1 MMADQRWWSILVI
14 LAVPAV
20 GAVDEPWVG
29 QTVFVKRAG
38 VTFGY
43 VENERWVNAGE
54 IAELSM
60 PVLAQRGDWLL
71 VRSNG
76 KRGWVP
82 MGEVVP
88 LANAAAY
95 FTQQIQAEPRN
106 ASHILRRAAAWVEH
120 GEYEKAANDCS
131 QAIRFEPANAVAY
144 YCRALARHLGRQ
156 YDRALSDYSA
166 AILLAPDNASAYAG
180 RAWLR
185 ATCPD
190 TRYRDGA
197 GAVRDALQACELS
210 GWTDPN
216 CLDNLAAA
224 YAENGQ
230 FDYALK
236 WQEKALELPGLRN
249 SHREN
254 AQSRVKLYRAS
265 KPYRTAGRN

>member
-1 MMADQRWWSILVI
+1 MADQRWWSILVI
-14 LAVPAV
+14 LAVPAA

-43 VENERWVNAGE
+43 VESEKWVNAGE
-54 IAELSM
+54 IAELAA

-71 VRSNG
+71 VRSG
-76 KRGWVP
+76 GRRGWVP

-88 LANAAAY
+88 LANGIEY
-95 FTQQIQAEPRN
+95 FTDRIQAEPRN
-106 ASHILRRAAAWVEH
+106 ASHYLRRGAVWVEH
-120 GEYEKAANDCS
+120 GEYEKAASDCS
-131 QAIRFEPANAVAY
+131 QAIRLDPANAAAY
-144 YCRALARHLGRQ
+144 YCRAVAHHLGKR
-156 YDRALSDYSA
+156 YDKAHSDYAS
-166 AILLAPDNASAYAG
+166 AILLAPDNISAYAG

-190 TRYRDGA
+190 SRYRDGA
-197 GAVRDALQACELS
+197 GAVRDAVQACELS
-210 GWTDPN
+210 RWLDPN

-236 WQEKALELPGLRN
+236 WQEKALELPGLRSSN
-249 SHREN
+249 REN
-254 AQSRVKLYRAS
+254 AQERVKLYRA
-265 KPYRTAGRN
+265 KRPYRTEGRN